1 LQQIK
6 QKKLAGP
13 PTPATT
19 IQGKKSKKTKPA
31 AEKKPARRTARGP
44 WATAQRTK
52 TTARALRAV
61 AQAPRLGRQARGI
74 KGLVYRVFFTTRG
87 YAVLLYP
94 PNEKPAVMRVLYIS

>member
-6 QKKLAGP
+6 QKRSAGP

-31 AEKKPARRTARGP
+31 AEKKPARLTARGP
-44 WATAQRTK
+44 WATAHG
-52 TTARALRAV
+52 ARPKG
-61 AQAPRLGRQARGI
+61 QAPRLGRQARGI